1 MKFIIVG
8 EDGVVYDCL
17 AEYVDGAIP
26 VTDGQAAS
34 FRTTRRHSELSYIDG
49 ELVPTPPRLA
59 DLKVE
64 KYAAVTAKR
73 ISVAEGGLTFGG
85 GFVPTDKEAVV
96 IINAA
101 REAYKRNPGRPPVK
115 RAGIGTLDSATLDL
129 LFDAIDNLWTAAFD
143 RECDLYDAIEASE
156 TIEALDAI
164 DIESG
169 W

>member
-1 MKFIIVG
+1 MKYIVINQ
-8 EDGVVYDCL
+8 DNTVADCFSEFVEGSIEITDDQAL
-17 AEYVDGAIP
+17 A
-26 VTDGQAAS
+26 

-49 ELVPTPPRLA
+49 ELVPTPPRLT
-59 DLKVE
+59 DLKSE

-73 ISVAEGGLTFGG
+73 IAVAEGGLTFGSV
-85 GFVPTDKEAVV
+85 FVPTDKEAVT

-101 REAYKRNPGRPPVK
+101 RESYKRNPGRRPVK
-115 RAGIGTLDSATLDL
+115 RAGIGTLDRATLDL

-143 RECDLYDAIEASE
+143 RECDLYDAIEAAE